1 MKCLINI
8 LFVLIFS
15 HYAWADDISSNG
27 LICEIEQNE
36 SKRAPN
42 KKLIYHFDGGNVYAV
57 QVSKQNSPITIKKVL
72 ISQYSYDNEKI
83 IWEGENPARTIKYY
97 AEVNRLNHILEL
109 EYFFVSGSKT
119 EDSTKKSMYCDLIKW
134 NLIQKSLKE
143 LN

>member
-1 MKCLINI
+1 MKYLINI

-57 QVSKQNSPITIKKVL
+57 QVSKQNSPITINKIL
-72 ISQYSYDNEKI
+72 ISQYSYDNEQI
-83 IWEGENPARTIKYY
+83 FWEGENSAKTIKYY
-97 AEVNRLNHILEL
+97 AAVNKENHILNL

-119 EDSTKKSMYCDLIKW
+119 ENNAKKSLYC
-134 NLIQKSLKE
+134 SLMSWDKIE
-143 LN
+143 ATFSN

>member
-1 MKCLINI
+1 MKYLINI

-57 QVSKQNSPITIKKVL
+57 KVSKQSSPITINKIL
-72 ISQYSYDNEKI
+72 ISQYSYDSERI
-83 IWEGENPARTIKYY
+83 IWEGENPAKTIKYY
-97 AEVNRLNHILEL
+97 AEVNRLNHILKL

-119 EDSTKKSMYCDLIKW
+119 EDSTKKSMYC
-134 NLIQKSLKE
+134 NLLNWKE
-143 LN
+143 IESSINK

>member
-1 MKCLINI
+1 MKYLINI

-36 SKRAPN
+36 SKRVPN

-57 QVSKQNSPITIKKVL
+57 QVSKQNSPIIINKIL
-72 ISQYSYDNEKI
+72 ISQYSYDNEQI
-83 IWEGENPARTIKYY
+83 VWEGENSAKTIKYY
-97 AEVNRLNHILEL
+97 AAVNKENHILNL

-119 EDSTKKSMYCDLIKW
+119 ENNAKKSLYC
-134 NLIQKSLKE
+134 SLMSWDKIE
-143 LN
+143 ATFSN

>member
-1 MKCLINI
+1 MKYLINI

-57 QVSKQNSPITIKKVL
+57 KVSKQSSPITINKIL
-72 ISQYSYDNEKI
+72 ISQYSYDSERI
-83 IWEGENPARTIKYY
+83 IWEGENPAKTIKYY
-97 AEVNRLNHILEL
+97 AEVNRLNHILQL

-119 EDSTKKSMYCDLIKW
+119 EDSTKKSMYCNLLNW
-134 NLIQKSLKE
+134 NEIESSINK
-143 LN
+143 

>member
-1 MKCLINI
+1 MKYLINI

-36 SKRAPN
+36 SKRVPN

-57 QVSKQNSPITIKKVL
+57 QVSKQNSPITINKIL
-72 ISQYSYDNEKI
+72 ISQYSYDNEQI
-83 IWEGENPARTIKYY
+83 VWEGENSAKTIKYY
-97 AEVNRLNHILEL
+97 AAVNKENHILNL

-119 EDSTKKSMYCDLIKW
+119 ENNAKKSLYC
-134 NLIQKSLKE
+134 SLMSWDKIE
-143 LN
+143 ATFSN

>member
-57 QVSKQNSPITIKKVL
+57 QVSKQNSPITINKIL
-72 ISQYSYDNEKI
+72 ISQYSYDNEQI
-83 IWEGENPARTIKYY
+83 VWEGENSAKTIKYY
-97 AEVNRLNHILEL
+97 AAVNKENHILNL

-119 EDSTKKSMYCDLIKW
+119 KNNAKKSLYC
-134 NLIQKSLKE
+134 SLMSWDKIE
-143 LN
+143 ATFSN

>member
-57 QVSKQNSPITIKKVL
+57 QVSKQNSPITINKIL
-72 ISQYSYDNEKI
+72 ISQYSYDNEQI
-83 IWEGENPARTIKYY
+83 VWEGENSAKTIKYY
-97 AEVNRLNHILEL
+97 AAVNKENHILNL

-119 EDSTKKSMYCDLIKW
+119 ENNTKKSLYC
-134 NLIQKSLKE
+134 SLMSWDKIE
-143 LN
+143 ATFSN